1 MNRQI
6 FKIII
11 FLIVVMTISTGFKA
25 IQINSSQKLELNEYK
40 SKVDNQE
47 TQIKALK
54 NVEAIIKEKDEQIN
68 ALKRA
73 QSEMNQTIL
82 DLNQNIVTLNNQI
95 ASLTDKVVYL
105 TFDDGPS
112 KETTLEILKVLNK
125 YSVKA
130 TFFVIGRNV
139 VKNPT
144 VLKEIRDQGH
154 AIGNHSFSH
163 NYTMIYKDEDSF
175 WTDYNKCQDAIY
187 AVTGEYP
194 ELFRFPGGSNTAT
207 NFRGDDFVSQLRINL
222 LNQGVQF
229 FDWNIESGDASTNY
243 AEVGTIKSN
252 AYTQISKKKYAIVL
266 FHDSDNKKSTVE
278 ALPEIIE
285 YYLTLGY
292 RFDVL
297 TPSGFTTQFK

>member
-11 FLIVVMTISTGFKA
+11 SLIVVMAISTGFKA
-25 IQINSSQKLELNEYK
+25 IQINSSQKFELNEYK
-40 SKVDNQE
+40 SIVVNQE
-47 TQIKALK
+47 SQIKALK
-54 NVEAIIKEKDEQIN
+54 NVEVAINQKDEQIN

-73 QSEMNQTIL
+73 QDEMNQTIS
-82 DLNQNIVTLNNQI
+82 DLNQRIATLNSQI
-95 ASLTDKVVYL
+95 ESLTDKVVYL

-144 VLKEIRDQGH
+144 VLKEIMDQGH

-163 NYTMIYKDEDSF
+163 NYTMIYKDEDAF

-187 AVTGEYP
+187 SVTGEYP
-194 ELFRFPGGSNTAT
+194 VLFRFPGGSNTAT
-207 NFRGDDFVSQLRINL
+207 NFRGDDFVSELRINL
-222 LNQGVQF
+222 LDQGVQF
-229 FDWNIESGDASTNY
+229 FDWNIESGDAAATY

-252 AYTQISKKKYAIVL
+252 AYTQIAKKKYAIVL
-266 FHDSDNKKSTVE
+266 FHDSDNKKSTVK
-278 ALPEIIE
+278 ALPDIIE
-285 YYLTLGY
+285 HYLALGY